1 MKEDPEQSILI
12 KFFKYLF
19 YRISH
24 IIKSYRDNELRSK
37 INYLKKNHNKMSL
50 RERYLLRNVID
61 FSEKNADDVLV
72 SRSEICAVN
81 INVSIEKLFSIIKDT
96 YNTRIIVFENN
107 LDNIKG
113 YIHIKDILV
122 SLIQDNQSIK
132 IAEMIRK
139 PIIASHSTKLT
150 NILIEMQAKSTHIA
164 IILDEY
170 GCTDGIVTFEDIME
184 VLVGNIED
192 EHDEKDNL
200 EEFEFLNKNTI
211 ISSGKAKIIEI
222 EKAIG
227 IELRNEDDNCDTIGG
242 LVISRFGKLPHKGCI
257 IDITKNVKAKI
268 IETSPKNIKTLNLIL
283 NEGFEEITKN

>member
-1 MKEDPEQSILI
+1 
-12 KFFKYLF
+12 
-19 YRISH
+19 
-24 IIKSYRDNELRSK
+24 
-37 INYLKKNHNKMSL
+37 
-50 RERYLLRNVID
+50 
-61 FSEKNADDVLV
+61 
-72 SRSEICAVN
+72 
-81 INVSIEKLFSIIKDT
+81 
-96 YNTRIIVFENN
+96 
-107 LDNIKG
+107 
-113 YIHIKDILV
+113 
-122 SLIQDNQSIK
+122 LIQDNQSIK

-150 NILIEMQAKSTHIA
+150 NILIEMQSKSTHIA

-192 EHDEKDNL
+192 EHDDKDNL

-257 IDITKNVKAKI
+257 IDITNNVKAKI